1 MRKVLVTL
9 VVFLAAACAQQQD
22 ADELTVGR
30 RQLRVVP
37 CGAEPAI
44 AGVAGVHPHDPRAT
58 FLGDWIIV
66 SVCHLDALVKQAE
79 AAQEPVTLY
88 VNGRDA
94 GFEPSGLDF
103 ESGQVVFILGRNQ
116 HNKDLWQPL
125 LYNPLFDKTIA
136 LHVSAGVRG
145 DRPLPRAP
153 GANTTLVLTKLYTGW
168 TTGVWLALLL
178 AIVIAL
184 LVYARRSDLLRD
196 GPTLAGTKQPYSVAR
211 VQMAWWFFL
220 ILIGFSYIWLVTG
233 DNDTITPALLALMG
247 ISAATAV
254 AAVAISPAE
263 ARVSARGNL
272 IDEEIAV
279 VDKTIERAI
288 VDADDA
294 AARGNAEL
302 QAVLAR
308 RRAELE
314 RRRGALIV
322 ERSSLGAVAQSQGFW
337 RDLVTDDR
345 GAVALDRFQIVAW
358 TAILG
363 GVFLE
368 SVLWD
373 LSMPEFSA
381 TTLALMGISSGTYIG
396 FKLPA
401 RAPASST

>member
-1 MRKVLVTL
+1 MRKALVAL
-9 VVFLAAACAQQQD
+9 VVFLATACAQQQD
-22 ADELTVGR
+22 ADELTVAR
-30 RQLRVVP
+30 RQLHVVP
-37 CGAEPAI
+37 CGAEPSV
-44 AGVAGVHPHDPRAT
+44 AGVAGVHEHDPHAT

-79 AAQEPVTLY
+79 AAQEKIVLY
-88 VNGRDA
+88 VNGRDS
-94 GFEPSGLDF
+94 GCEPSGLDL
-103 ESGQVVFILGRNQ
+103 ESGQIVFILGRNQ
-116 HNKDLWQPL
+116 HNKDLWHPL
-125 LYNPLFDKTIA
+125 LYNPLLDRTIS

-153 GANTTLVLTKLYTGW
+153 GANTTLIMTKLYTDW

-184 LVYARRSDLLRD
+184 LAYARRSDLLRD
-196 GPTLAGTKQPYSVAR
+196 GPTLAGVRQPYSVAR

-220 ILIGFSYIWLVTG
+220 ILIGFSYIWMVTG
-233 DNDTITPALLALMG
+233 DNDTISPSLLALMG

-263 ARVSARGNL
+263 ARIGARATLLG
-272 IDEEIAV
+272 DEIAV
-279 VDKTIERAI
+279 VDKALDRL
-288 VDADDA
+288 VVDA
-294 AARGNAEL
+294 AATTNAEL
-302 QAVLAR
+302 QGVLAR

-314 RRRGALIV
+314 QRRIALV
-322 ERSSLGAVAQSQGFW
+322 AERAGLGAAAPSHGFW

-363 GVFLE
+363 GVFLQ

-373 LSMPEFSA
+373 LSMPDFSA

-401 RAPASST
+401 RPSS

>member
-1 MRKVLVTL
+1 MRKVLVAV

-22 ADELTVGR
+22 ADELTIGR

-66 SVCHLDALVKQAE
+66 SICHLDEFMKQAE
-79 AAQEPVTLY
+79 AAQEPVALHI
-88 VNGRDA
+88 NGH
-94 GFEPSGLDF
+94 DF
-103 ESGQVVFILGRNQ
+103 DNPPLGIDYQSGQVIFILGRNAR
-116 HNKDLWQPL
+116 NKDYWHPL
-125 LYNPLFDKTIA
+125 LYDPLFDKTIA
-136 LHVSAGVRG
+136 LHVSAGVHNG
-145 DRPLPRAP
+145 RPLPRAP
-153 GANTTLVLTKLYTGW
+153 GANTTLVLTKLYTDW

-220 ILIGFSYIWLVTG
+220 ILIGFSYIWTVTG
-233 DNDTITPALLALMG
+233 DNDTITPGLLVLMG

-279 VDKTIERAI
+279 VDKAIERI
-288 VDADDA
+288 VVDA
-294 AARGNAEL
+294 AAANAEL
-302 QAVLAR
+302 QAILVR
-308 RRAELE
+308 RRADLE
-314 RRRGALIV
+314 RRRAMLIV

-363 GVFLE
+363 GVFLQ

>member
-1 MRKVLVTL
+1 MRKVLVAV

-66 SVCHLDALVKQAE
+66 SICHLDEFMKQAE
-79 AAQEPVTLY
+79 AAQEPVALHI
-88 VNGRDA
+88 NGH
-94 GFEPSGLDF
+94 DF
-103 ESGQVVFILGRNQ
+103 DNPPLGIDYQSGQVIFILGRNAR
-116 HNKDLWQPL
+116 NKDYWHPL

-136 LHVSAGVRG
+136 LHVSAGVHNG
-145 DRPLPRAP
+145 RPLPRAP
-153 GANTTLVLTKLYTGW
+153 GANTTLVLTKLYTDW

-220 ILIGFSYIWLVTG
+220 ILIGFSYIWTVTG
-233 DNDTITPALLALMG
+233 DNDTITPGLLVLMG

-254 AAVAISPAE
+254 AAVAISPVE
-263 ARVSARGNL
+263 ARVSARGKL
-272 IDEEIAV
+272 IEEETAV
-279 VDKTIERAI
+279 ADKAIERVI
-288 VDADDA
+288 VA
-294 AARGNAEL
+294 AADAKSRGEADLETVLEYRRAML
-302 QAVLAR
+302 QR
-308 RRAELE
+308 RRAK
-314 RRRGALIV
+314 LIV
-322 ERSSLGAVAQSQGFW
+322 EQANLGAVAHSQGFW

-363 GVFLE
+363 GVFLQ